1 MSITHENLDYSGNC
15 TDYNN
20 DNDDDR
26 DHDHVHDH
34 NDHIERN
41 NLINGYTTDEINY
54 EQMKKCYNST
64 HQLYNMEPELI
75 GFVQKH
81 NVVMDDGAVINKMAL
96 LKQTI
101 LNKKN
106 QKRFQ
111 PPKGLSMKMFII
123 LIILTIVLIP
133 LIIIGIIIGIIYI
146 YKTNIPNLPYALP
159 WWRRSLI
166 YQINIET
173 WANDVQGPIGRLQ
186 DIIPRIDYLVNQVG
200 VTSILLTN
208 LLNSDI
214 NGIIDWETINQS
226 IDPTEEGFNHYLP
239 QIIKKSKQQ
248 KIAILIGLS
257 IYTTSN
263 RHEWFRLSQ
272 SSNNN
277 NVYSTFYIWTN
288 NEPSTDQQK
297 RHYAYDSIRR
307 AYYRHVHGNP
317 NSPLLNLSNPNV
329 QVKMIE
335 VIKFWKQKLEIKGV
349 MIMNSS
355 NLLEEMVPG
364 IRKILNT
371 DTDDEF
377 IWFADE
383 PKIDAMVNMEQKV
396 CLHTLTINIRVP
408 TRSDDIDS
416 QIRQA
421 MNNTQLRKCSP
432 IWLVHQLSEDN
443 KDFETIQKL
452 AYFLPG
458 SYLMLAGQEVDLTTG
473 NQQLIK
479 WSYENYLDY
488 NTYWPININLINNG
502 KQRLYHWKL
511 FIDKSYSITLL
522 NTPNDKNQLI
532 SYIPKITYNLLI
544 IYRHYINTIYRIY
557 FIVSFQTLNTIIPF
571 QSIFYDI
578 SSLSQLKVVYDSK
591 NLYYD
596 KKQLNNE
603 LLVNNQVLLLYYY

>member
-1 MSITHENLDYSGNC
+1 LFRKCN
-15 TDYNN
+15 DYNN
-20 DNDDDR
+20 DHDDDR

-54 EQMKKCYNST
+54 EQMKKYYNST

-146 YKTNIPNLPYALP
+146 YNTNIPNLPYALP

-186 DIIPRIDYLVNQVG
+186 DIIP
-200 VTSILLTN
+200 
-208 LLNSDI
+208 
-214 NGIIDWETINQS
+214 
-226 IDPTEEGFNHYLP
+226 P
-239 QIIKKSKQQ
+239 
-248 KIAILIGLS
+248 
-257 IYTTSN
+257 
-263 RHEWFRLSQ
+263 
-272 SSNNN
+272 
-277 NVYSTFYIWTN
+277 
-288 NEPSTDQQK
+288 
-297 RHYAYDSIRR
+297 
-307 AYYRHVHGNP
+307 
-317 NSPLLNLSNPNV
+317 
-329 QVKMIE
+329 
-335 VIKFWKQKLEIKGV
+335 
-349 MIMNSS
+349 
-355 NLLEEMVPG
+355 
-364 IRKILNT
+364 
-371 DTDDEF
+371 
-377 IWFADE
+377 
-383 PKIDAMVNMEQKV
+383 
-396 CLHTLTINIRVP
+396 
-408 TRSDDIDS
+408 
-416 QIRQA
+416 

-452 AYFLPG
+452 AYFLP
-458 SYLMLAGQEVDLTTG
+458 
-473 NQQLIK
+473 
-479 WSYENYLDY
+479 DY

-532 SYIPKITYNLLI
+532 SDIPKITYNLLI

-557 FIVSFQTLNTIIPF
+557 FIVSFQTLNTHIPF
-571 QSIFYDI
+571 QSIFSDI

-591 NLYYD
+591 NLYYN
-596 KKQLNNE
+596 KKQLNNNE
-603 LLVNNQVLLLYYY
+603 LLVNNQVLLIYYY